1 MKKSVFFAVGLLAS
15 TLLFAQTSV
24 ETSRD
29 HNGTKILKGFIAKK
43 DLVTDTAFAWFAQ
56 TQKGYTP
63 DANLT
68 KQYAASKDSVNII
81 VFGGTWCDDTKML
94 LPKFYATADA
104 AGFADNRITLIGV
117 DREKKSLFNLTE
129 AFDIKN
135 VPTFI
140 VMKNGKE
147 VGRVVE
153 YGRIGAPEKE
163 VAEIMSASAVK
174 K

>member
-1 MKKSVFFAVGLLAS
+1 MKKFLFFTIAS
-15 TLLFAQTSV
+15 FASALLFAQASV

-29 HNGTKILKGFIAKK
+29 QYGNKVLKGFIAKK
-43 DLVTDTAFAWFAQ
+43 ELATDTAFAWFAQ
-56 TQKGYTP
+56 NQKTYTP
-63 DANLT
+63 DAGIS
-68 KQYAASKDSVNII
+68 KQYATGKDSINII

-94 LPKFYATADA
+94 LPKFYAAADA
-104 AGFADNRITLIGV
+104 AGFPDNHITLIGV
-117 DREKKSLFNLTE
+117 DRDKKSLFNLTD
-129 AFDIKN
+129 AFAIKN

-163 VAEIMSASAVK
+163 VAQLIAGAAGK
-174 K
+174 

>member
-1 MKKSVFFAVGLLAS
+1 MKH
-15 TLLFAQTSV
+15 TLLFAVAFFISFTLLAQAAV

-29 HNGTKILKGFIAKK
+29 HYGTKVLKGFIAKK
-43 DLVTDTAFAWFAQ
+43 DLATDTAFTWFAQ
-56 TQKGYTP
+56 TQKNYTP
-63 DANLT
+63 NDAVT
-68 KQYAASKDSVNII
+68 KQYATGRDSINFI

-94 LPKFYATADA
+94 LPKFYAVADA
-104 AGFADNRITLIGV
+104 AGIPENRITLIGV
-117 DREKKSLFNLTE
+117 DRQKKTLFNLTE
-129 AFDIKN
+129 AFAIKN

-153 YGRIGAPEKE
+153 YGRIGSPEKE
-163 VAEIMSASAVK
+163 VGDIIAAATK